1 MKRSLCVLA
10 VLFLLPF
17 YTLFAGGVKGII
29 KSADAGALSYASI
42 FVKQTGTGVVSD
54 ANGAYELS
62 LSPGQYDIVFQFLGY
77 ETVSRSVQI
86 GNEFIELNIELKTQA
101 IVLENVIITAG
112 KEDPAYTI
120 MRKAIAK
127 SKYHTQQLDKYSARV
142 YIKGKGQLK
151 DYPWMAKKMM
161 EKEGITKDRVFIT
174 ESVSEI
180 TYTRPKKFEE
190 KVIAVYNKGKANN
203 TSPNMFVFGS
213 FYEAEIAETVSPLS
227 PVSFSYYKFE
237 YLGTFKD
244 RNYEISK
251 IKVTPRSKGDNV
263 FDGTLYIVEDWWSI
277 HSLDLHTTKLGIDF
291 KVRQIYNPI
300 EDKAWLPVS
309 QNFDVSGKVFGFDFY
324 YNYLATVKDYKITL
338 NPKLPQ
344 EMKVIDATVE
354 KEQAKQIEK
363 QYSKKG
369 QQLQQRLEAGS
380 EVTNK
385 ELKQLTREFEKVEQ
399 QQQKEP
405 EVISESTFSVDKLA
419 FKKDSLFWTDMRPIP
434 LTKEE
439 ERGYEKTDSI
449 AEVERKRDEGDS
461 LKPSKN
467 KGFQIWDI
475 FRGDSYRISETSN
488 FRIRTPYG
496 GFNTVEG
503 FNIIYG
509 VNYNKRWVKRDT
521 TVENSRPEVKRLDI
535 TPLGRYSFAR
545 NKIVGF
551 LRADY
556 RTPTSRF
563 TLEGGRYVRQ
573 FNPDEPIHHLVNTFT
588 TLILGDNL
596 MKIYERDYLNF
607 NYREQLSPKYAI
619 RSTWSWANRK
629 ELVNNS
635 TFALSKAYKDSYTP
649 NAPINEEI
657 ATTSFQDNK
666 AFIGS
671 IGVEARPWQKYRIR
685 NGRKFQVRNSSP
697 FLTVDYRKGFDGALK
712 SSVNFD
718 QIELGVKQE
727 FRFGVRGTLDIGI
740 TAGKFLNNDSL
751 VFMDYKHF
759 LGNRT
764 PFTTTDPAGS
774 YRLLD
779 YYNYSTSDQYF
790 SGNAHYHFR
799 KFLVT
804 QFPKVRLT
812 GISENIFVNY
822 LATPTSKNYTELGY
836 SIDGILRVFRL
847 EAAAAFRD
855 GKYLDYGFRI
865 GIATNLT
872 VNFDD

>member
-1 MKRSLCVLA
+1 MRRSFYLVSIF
-10 VLFLLPF
+10 LFCF
-17 YTLFAGGVKGII
+17 FQNTIAGGVKGLI
-29 KSADAGALSYASI
+29 KSAGGEPLSYASI

-54 ANGAYELS
+54 ANGAYEITLP
-62 LSPGQYDIVFQFLGY
+62 PGRYEIVFQFLGY
-77 ETVSRSVQI
+77 ETVSRSVEVATQ
-86 GNEFIELNIELKTQA
+86 FIELNVELKIQS
-101 IVLENVIITAG
+101 IVLENVVITAG

-127 SKYHTQQLDKYSARV
+127 SKYHTQQIDRYSAKV
-142 YIKGKGQLK
+142 YIKGKGQVR

-180 TYTRPKKFEE
+180 NYTRPKKFEE
-190 KVIAVYNKGKANN
+190 KVIAIYNSGKSNN

-213 FYEAEIAETVSPLS
+213 FYEPEIAETVSPLS

-277 HSLDLHTTKLGIDF
+277 HSLDFHTTKLGIDF

-300 EDKAWLPVS
+300 EDKAWMPVS
-309 QNFDVSGKVFGFDFY
+309 QNFDVSGKVFGFDFFY
-324 YNYLATVKDYKITL
+324 TYLATVKDYKITL

-363 QYSKKG
+363 QFSQKG
-369 QQLQQRLEAGS
+369 QQLQQRLEAGK

-385 ELKQLTREFEKVEQ
+385 ELKQLTKEFEKAEQ
-399 QQQKEP
+399 KQQKEP

-419 FKKDSLFWTDMRPIP
+419 FKKDSVFWTDMRPMP

-467 KGFQIWDI
+467 KGFQILDI
-475 FRGDSYRISETSN
+475 IRGDSYRISETSN
-488 FRIRTPYG
+488 FRIRSPYG

-509 VNYNKRWVKRDT
+509 LNYNKRWVKRDT
-521 TVENSRPEVKRLDI
+521 TDENSKPEVKRLDI
-535 TPLGRYSFAR
+535 TPVARYSFAR
-545 NKIVGF
+545 NKVTGF

-563 TLEGGRYVRQ
+563 TLEGGKYVKQ

-596 MKIYERDYLNF
+596 MKLYERDYISF
-607 NYREQLSPKYAI
+607 NYREQLSLKYAI
-619 RSTWSWANRK
+619 RSTWSWAKRH
-629 ELVNNS
+629 ELLNNT
-635 TFALSKAYKDSYTP
+635 TFTIFKAYKDDYTP
-649 NAPINEEI
+649 NAPVNEELT
-657 ATTSFQDNK
+657 TTSFQDNI

-671 IGVEARPWQKYRIR
+671 VGIEARPWQKYRIR
-685 NGRKFQVRNSSP
+685 NGRKFPVRNSSP
-697 FLTVDYRKGFDGALK
+697 FFTFDYRKGFNEILN
-712 SSVNFD
+712 SSVDFD
-718 QIELGVKQE
+718 QLELGVKQE
-727 FRFGVRGTLDIGI
+727 FRLGVRGTLDIGI
-740 TAGKFLNNDSL
+740 TAGMFVNADSL
-751 VFMDYKHF
+751 AFMDYKHF
-759 LGNRT
+759 LGNKT
-764 PFTTTDPAGS
+764 PFITTDPAGS
-774 YRLLD
+774 FRLLD
-779 YYNYSTSDQYF
+779 YYAYSTSDQYF

-804 QFPKVRLT
+804 QFPKIRLT

-822 LATPTSKNYTELGY
+822 LVTPTSKNYTELGY

-872 VNFDD
+872 VNFND